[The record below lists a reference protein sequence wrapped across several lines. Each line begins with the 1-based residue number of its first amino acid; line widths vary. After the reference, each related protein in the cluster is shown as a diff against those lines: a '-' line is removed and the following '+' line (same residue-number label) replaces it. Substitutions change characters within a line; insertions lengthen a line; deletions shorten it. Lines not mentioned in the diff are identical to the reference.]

1 MVTTPPS
8 PRRRARTIRVATALS
23 AALTGGVVGSTLL
36 TSASADVLAEPVTA
50 APVSEPQVVLVQ
62 RIERPVVIRAE
73 GGSRLSAKGNDLVE
87 ISALGSFDV
96 PEAALRAYKR
106 AAGSTNDSHPGC
118 DLPWT
123 LLAGI
128 GRVESDHGR
137 YGGSVLGSD
146 GVPRPAIRGVA
157 LNGVGPVAAIPDSDG
172 GRFDGDTVWDRAVGP
187 MQFIPTTW
195 AGSGRDGDGDG
206 VADPN
211 DIDDAALAAA
221 GYLCPS
227 SGSIKA
233 PGAMEQAI
241 FSYNHSDYYVSL
253 VMSFEQGYRTGTFT
267 IPSPPPPPEDE
278 ETVEDETDEPR
289 RERKERKDEKS
300 SEPEKPSKDEPQDEP
315 KDKPEDKPSQDRPPK
330 PHHQHK
336 PDRPGGGTGTG
347 TGTTTPATDQALSGV
362 LTVDG
367 STWKVDGQV
376 VDFGTKV
383 ADTTYSST
391 LEALV
396 GQTVSVKLKAG
407 TVTVVE
413 LQGKPW

>member
-1 MVTTPPS
+1 MVTSPPS
-8 PRRRARTIRVATALS
+8 PRRRARTVRAATALT
-23 AALTGGVVGSTLL
+23 AALTGAVVGAALL
-36 TSASADVLAEPVTA
+36 PASAAELLAVPA
-50 APVSEPQVVLVQ
+50 AGAPVSEPQVVLVQ
-62 RIERPVVIRAE
+62 RIERPVVIRADE
-73 GGSRLSAKGNDLVE
+73 GSRLSAKGNDLFE